1 MILSY
6 GNVDYKNIIIS
17 LSDWAALNDKLEIS
31 PFGQLPSIKLT
42 NGTVIAQTAA
52 IVRYVAKLA
61 GLYPSNPEECAEAD
75 MLLELAQDMNVI
87 NPLLNYYPVVSE
99 DFKRKYG
106 SLLYFSHHVVHFG
119 YCWKRNIAEYF
130 SKLPT
135 LLKAMEKILGGKK
148 FFGGESP
155 YYADFSI
162 FNILYNTIELEPK
175 SLDDAPTMIAWMESM
190 KSLPTLKK
198 YLAERPNAPDVG
210 IPGSYIV
217 TKK

>member
-99 DFKRKYG
+99 DFKRKY
-106 SLLYFSHHVVHFG
+106 
-119 YCWKRNIAEYF
+119 AEYF